1 MYMKI
6 KIALF
11 LLSISLWTKAQES
24 SFTLK
29 QAIDLALEN
38 HYKSKNADLEVL
50 RAKKKVWETTAIG
63 LPQISANADYQNRI
77 KLPFDFGDLS
87 QIPPGQEFVLLFA
100 APHNTNA
107 NLNFSQLLF
116 DGTYIVGLQ
125 AAKTYKGLADVE
137 KNRSRSEVV
146 KEVSNAYFLV
156 LVAKENLDL
165 LDKSYGTLSQ
175 NLTETQALLKEGFVE
190 ETDVDQLNLLLSDIE
205 TKKIESKN
213 QYDIALKM
221 LQLSMGLDVDK
232 SVVLLDDLNSVL
244 NLINLAQLE
253 QSTFN
258 ALNNPD
264 FKVLQVQEELLKL
277 DVRRYKMERLP
288 SLGAFYQMSAQAYQ
302 VKYDFYRNADWLSSQ
317 TAGIQLKLPV
327 FSSGMQGAKIAQAQI
342 QLDKLRNSKSFI
354 EKSLEIQFN
363 NTKNTLQTKQ
373 QIFMN
378 AQKNMVLAEKIN
390 NKTILKN
397 KEGVASS
404 FDILQSKNQLTE
416 AQAKYIQSLFEL
428 LNTKAELD
436 QIQYKEAE

>member
-1 MYMKI
+1 MKI
-6 KIALF
+6 KFTFF
-11 LLSISLWTKAQES
+11 LLSVSLWIKAQES

-29 QAIDLALEN
+29 QAVDMALEN
-38 HYKSKNADLEVL
+38 HYKSKNADLEIL
-50 RAKKKVWETTAIG
+50 RAKKKIWETTAIG
-63 LPQISANADYQNRI
+63 LPQINANADYQNRI

-107 NLNFSQLLF
+107 NLNFSQLIF

-125 AAKTYKGLADVE
+125 AAKTYKGLSDVE
-137 KNRSRSEVV
+137 KNKSRSEVV
-146 KEVSNAYFLV
+146 KEVTNAYFLV

-165 LDKSYGTLSQ
+165 LDKSLDNLNQ
-175 NLTETQALLKEGFVE
+175 NLKESEALLKEGYVE
-190 ETDVDQLNLLLSDIE
+190 ETDVDQLNLMISDIE
-205 TKKIESKN
+205 TRKIESYN
-213 QYDIALKM
+213 QYSIAQKM
-221 LQLSMGLDVDK
+221 LQLSMGLDANQTI
-232 SVVLLDDLNSVL
+232 SLLDDLNSVL

-253 QSTFN
+253 QSSFN

-264 FKVLQVQEELLKL
+264 YKVLQVQEELLKL

-302 VKYDFYRNADWLSSQ
+302 IKYDFYRNADWLSSQ

-342 QLDKLRNSKSFI
+342 QLDKLRNSKSYF
-354 EKSLEIQFN
+354 EKSLEIQYN
-363 NTKNTLQTKQ
+363 NTINTLQTKQ
-373 QIFMN
+373 QIFSN

-390 NKTILKN
+390 DKTILKN
-397 KEGVASS
+397 KEGIASS
-404 FDILQSKNQLTE
+404 FDILQAKNQLIE
-416 AQAKYIQSLFEL
+416 AQGKYIQTLFEL

-436 QIQYKEAE
+436 QLQYKEAE

>member
-1 MYMKI
+1 
-6 KIALF
+6 
-11 LLSISLWTKAQES
+11 
-24 SFTLK
+24 
-29 QAIDLALEN
+29 
-38 HYKSKNADLEVL
+38 
-50 RAKKKVWETTAIG
+50 
-63 LPQISANADYQNRI
+63 
-77 KLPFDFGDLS
+77 
-87 QIPPGQEFVLLFA
+87 
-100 APHNTNA
+100 
-107 NLNFSQLLF
+107 
-116 DGTYIVGLQ
+116 
-125 AAKTYKGLADVE
+125 
-137 KNRSRSEVV
+137 VV

-165 LDKSYGTLSQ
+165 LDKSYGTLNQ
-175 NLTETQALLKEGFVE
+175 NLLETQALLKEGFVE

-232 SVVLLDDLNSVL
+232 TVVLLDNLNSVL